1 MMARIKWITWFLGL
15 GLMVGSVGFADGG
28 VTQFSEIEEAIED
41 NNSQI
46 LRQIADTELLRLQQE
61 SLDQQKETMEPL
73 RPLFGSVSAL
83 LGGESAL
90 QLISLTEYLPAQL
103 DMGIKLSVLG
113 EKLARN
119 SVVLGARQLVMGIMQ
134 SQQAIRRASENVDN
148 QQENLK
154 RILLSVEKGMATEA
168 ERLTAQADLADAKL
182 ALERYE
188 MDRKD
193 YTRRL
198 NQLMGKPVESEF
210 HFLREAPMEA
220 PLLEE
225 SVYLKA
231 AERER
236 FEIVQLQEALALKD
250 QEIALYETYGLRDDA
265 SLRKTYQ
272 RLEVEREQM
281 ILQLAEAKDEIAVEV
296 KTAYRQVV
304 IANQQRIALTA
315 NRDAKRILLSNLKKQ
330 RQEGFVSEA
339 IFDGTENGLKELEEG
354 VDLLALQYNTARM
367 VLEFASQVGPGAGS
381 GVTP

>member
-1 MMARIKWITWFLGL
+1 MARIKWIAWFLGV
-15 GLMVGSVGFADGG
+15 GLIVGSVGFADGD
-28 VTQFSEIEEAIED
+28 VYQFSEIEKAIEE

-61 SLDQQKETMEPL
+61 SLDEQKETMEPL
-73 RPLFGSVSAL
+73 RPLFGSISSL

-103 DMGIKLSVLG
+103 DMGIKLSELG

-119 SVVLGARQLVMGIMQ
+119 SVVLGARQLVIGIMQ
-134 SQQAIRRASENVDN
+134 SQQASRRASENVEN

-154 RILLSVEKGMATEA
+154 RILLSVEKGLATET

-182 ALERYE
+182 TLERFE

-198 NQLMGKPVESEF
+198 NQLMGKPVEAEF

-220 PLLEE
+220 SLLEE
-225 SVYLKA
+225 STYLRA
-231 AERER
+231 AQLQR
-236 FEIVQLQEALALKD
+236 FEIIQLQEALALKD
-250 QEIALYETYGLRDDA
+250 QEIALYQTYGLRDDA

-272 RLEVEREQM
+272 RLEVEREQ
-281 ILQLAEAKDEIAVEV
+281 ITLQLAEAKDEITVEV

-330 RQEGFVSEA
+330 RQEGFVSDA

-354 VDLLALQYNTARM
+354 VDLLILQYNTARM
-367 VLEFASQVGPGAGS
+367 ALEFTSQVGSGMGS

>member
-1 MMARIKWITWFLGL
+1 MARIKWIAWFLGV
-15 GLMVGSVGFADGG
+15 GLIVGSVGFADGG
-28 VTQFSEIEEAIED
+28 VYQFSEIEKAIEE

-61 SLDQQKETMEPL
+61 SLDEQKETMEPL
-73 RPLFGSVSAL
+73 RPLFGSISSL

-103 DMGIKLSVLG
+103 DMGIKLSELG

-119 SVVLGARQLVMGIMQ
+119 SVVLGARQLVIGIMQ
-134 SQQAIRRASENVDN
+134 SQQASRRASENVEN

-154 RILLSVEKGMATEA
+154 RILLSVEKGLATET

-182 ALERYE
+182 TLERFE

-198 NQLMGKPVESEF
+198 NQLMGKPVEAEF

-220 PLLEE
+220 SLLEE
-225 SVYLKA
+225 STYLRA
-231 AERER
+231 AQLQR
-236 FEIVQLQEALALKD
+236 FEIIQLQEALALKD
-250 QEIALYETYGLRDDA
+250 QEIVLYETYGLRDDA

-272 RLEVEREQM
+272 RLEVEREQ
-281 ILQLAEAKDEIAVEV
+281 ITLQLAEAKDEIAVEV

-330 RQEGFVSEA
+330 RQEGFVSDA

-354 VDLLALQYNTARM
+354 VDLLILQYNTARM
-367 VLEFASQVGPGAGS
+367 ALEFTSQVGSGMGS

>member
-1 MMARIKWITWFLGL
+1 MARIKWIAWFLGV
-15 GLMVGSVGFADGG
+15 GLIVGSVGFADGG
-28 VTQFSEIEEAIED
+28 VYQFSEIEKAIEE

-61 SLDQQKETMEPL
+61 SLDEQKETMEPL
-73 RPLFGSVSAL
+73 RPLFGSISSL

-103 DMGIKLSVLG
+103 DMGIKLSELG

-119 SVVLGARQLVMGIMQ
+119 SVVLGARQLVIGIMQ
-134 SQQAIRRASENVDN
+134 SQQASRRASENVEN

-154 RILLSVEKGMATEA
+154 RILLSVEKGLATET

-182 ALERYE
+182 TLERFE

-198 NQLMGKPVESEF
+198 NQLMGKPVEAEF

-220 PLLEE
+220 SLLEE
-225 SVYLKA
+225 STYLRA
-231 AERER
+231 AQLQR
-236 FEIVQLQEALALKD
+236 FEIIQLQEALALKD
-250 QEIALYETYGLRDDA
+250 QEIVLYETYGLRDDA

-272 RLEVEREQM
+272 RLEVEREQ
-281 ILQLAEAKDEIAVEV
+281 ITLQLAEAKDEITVEV

-330 RQEGFVSEA
+330 RQEGFVSDA

-354 VDLLALQYNTARM
+354 VDLLILQYNTARM
-367 VLEFASQVGPGAGS
+367 ALEFTSQVGSGMGS

>member
-1 MMARIKWITWFLGL
+1 MARIKWIAWFLGV
-15 GLMVGSVGFADGG
+15 GLIVGSVGFADGG
-28 VTQFSEIEEAIED
+28 VYQFSEIEKAIEE

-61 SLDQQKETMEPL
+61 SLDEQKETMEPL
-73 RPLFGSVSAL
+73 RPLFGSISSL

-103 DMGIKLSVLG
+103 DMGIKLSKLG

-119 SVVLGARQLVMGIMQ
+119 SVVLGARQLVIGIMQ
-134 SQQAIRRASENVDN
+134 SQQASRRASENVEN

-154 RILLSVEKGMATEA
+154 RILLSVEKGLATET

-182 ALERYE
+182 TLERFE

-198 NQLMGKPVESEF
+198 NQLMGKPVEAEF

-220 PLLEE
+220 SLLEE
-225 SVYLKA
+225 TTYLRA
-231 AERER
+231 AQLQR
-236 FEIVQLQEALALKD
+236 FEIIQLQEALALKD
-250 QEIALYETYGLRDDA
+250 QEIVLYETYGLRDDA

-272 RLEVEREQM
+272 RLEVEREQ
-281 ILQLAEAKDEIAVEV
+281 ITLQLAEAKDEITVEV

-330 RQEGFVSEA
+330 RQEGFVSDA

-354 VDLLALQYNTARM
+354 VDLLILQYNTARM
-367 VLEFASQVGPGAGS
+367 ALEFTSQVGSGMGS

>member
-1 MMARIKWITWFLGL
+1 MARIKWIAWFLGV
-15 GLMVGSVGFADGG
+15 GLIVGSVGFADGG
-28 VTQFSEIEEAIED
+28 VYQFSEIEKAIEE

-61 SLDQQKETMEPL
+61 SLDEQKETMEPL
-73 RPLFGSVSAL
+73 RPLFGSISSL

-103 DMGIKLSVLG
+103 DMGIKLSELG

-119 SVVLGARQLVMGIMQ
+119 SVVLGARQLVIGIMQ
-134 SQQAIRRASENVDN
+134 SQQASRRASENVEN

-154 RILLSVEKGMATEA
+154 RILLSVEKGLATET

-182 ALERYE
+182 TLERFE

-198 NQLMGKPVESEF
+198 NQLMGKPVEAEF

-220 PLLEE
+220 SLLEE
-225 SVYLKA
+225 TTYLRA
-231 AERER
+231 AQLQR
-236 FEIVQLQEALALKD
+236 FEIIQLQEALALKD
-250 QEIALYETYGLRDDA
+250 QEIVLYETYGLRDDA

-272 RLEVEREQM
+272 RLEVEREQ
-281 ILQLAEAKDEIAVEV
+281 ITLQLAEAKDEITVEV

-330 RQEGFVSEA
+330 RQEGFVSDA

-354 VDLLALQYNTARM
+354 VDLLILQYNTARM
-367 VLEFASQVGPGAGS
+367 ALEFTSQVGSGMGS